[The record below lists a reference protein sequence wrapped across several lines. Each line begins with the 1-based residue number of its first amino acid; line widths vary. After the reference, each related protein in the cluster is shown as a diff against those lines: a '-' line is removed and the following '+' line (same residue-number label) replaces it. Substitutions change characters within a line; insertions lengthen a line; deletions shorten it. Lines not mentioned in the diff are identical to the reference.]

1 MAPPAPA
8 PPDQPDAGQRDNA
21 RPPARAGFVAGMKA
35 GAGPGAATFVL
46 ALTYGALAR
55 AAGWGVAVPSVF
67 SAAVFS
73 SSAQFTLLTT
83 LGGGGILAAV
93 AAATLINARYLP
105 MGIAVSSSLHGGRL
119 RRSVEAQALAD
130 ASFVIAHRGGESFDR
145 ARLIGATVPQW
156 TGWVAGTIIGALTA
170 PPAQLLTELG
180 LDVVFP
186 AFFVVLAM
194 EELRQSRRALLAGG
208 LGAAAAAG
216 LLFVVQPGLA
226 LLLATGAAGIG
237 LIPPRGNTSPRARE

>member
-1 MAPPAPA
+1 
-8 PPDQPDAGQRDNA
+8 
-21 RPPARAGFVAGMKA
+21 MKA

-67 SAAVFS
+67 SAAGFS

-83 LGGGGILAAV
+83 LGGGGSIAAAV

-105 MGIAVSSSLHGGRL
+105 MGVAVGSSLRGGRL
-119 RRSVEAQALAD
+119 RRAIEAQTLAD
-130 ASFVIAHRGGESFDR
+130 ASFVIAHLGGERFDR

-156 TGWVAGTIIGALTA
+156 TGWVAGTVVGLLAA
-170 PPAQLLTELG
+170 PPAHLLSAFG

-186 AFFVVLAM
+186 AFFVVLALD
-194 EELRQSRRALLAGG
+194 EFRQSRRAILAGG
-208 LGAAAAAG
+208 LGAAVAAA
-216 LLFVVQPGLA
+216 LLFVVQPGAA
-226 LLLATGAAGIG
+226 LLLATAAAGIG
-237 LIPPRGNTSPRARE
+237 LIPRSAGRDEDKA

>member
-1 MAPPAPA
+1 
-8 PPDQPDAGQRDNA
+8 
-21 RPPARAGFVAGMKA
+21 MKM
-35 GAGPGAATFVL
+35 GAGPGAAAFVL

-83 LGGGGILAAV
+83 LGGGASILAAV

-105 MGIAVSSSLHGGRL
+105 MGVAVSSSLRGGRL
-119 RRSVEAQALAD
+119 RRAIEAQTLAD
-130 ASFVIAHRGGESFDR
+130 ASFVIAHLGGERFDR

-156 TGWVAGTIIGALTA
+156 TGWVAGTIVGLLAA
-170 PPAQLLTELG
+170 PPEHLLTTFG

-186 AFFVVLAM
+186 AFFVVLALD
-194 EELRQSRRALLAGG
+194 EFRQSRRAVLAGG
-208 LGAAAAAG
+208 LGAAVAAA
-216 LLFVVQPGLA
+216 LLFAIPPGLA
-226 LLLATGAAGIG
+226 LLLATAAACIG
-237 LIPPRGNTSPRARE
+237 LIPPATPHKE